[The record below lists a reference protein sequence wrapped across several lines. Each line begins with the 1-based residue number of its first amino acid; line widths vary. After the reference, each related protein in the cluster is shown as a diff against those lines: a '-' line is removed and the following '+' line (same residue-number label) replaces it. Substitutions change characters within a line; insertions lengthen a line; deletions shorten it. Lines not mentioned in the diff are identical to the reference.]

1 MNFLKK
7 ISKEEVLIGLGAGI
21 LAYLLFSKTSKKSS
35 TKSVSKSIVNADK
48 YTKFDTD
55 SLKNAKLLEPL
66 AFGPYKWQG
75 TSGMPIDIYFQSQNP
90 LFKKPSDGST
100 YCTGYTFAV
109 AFVTCLNRGL
119 LNDFT
124 DKDIVKMQAV
134 WNVGDAKTYPKLC
147 VDAISK
153 PLASNLKALGKEVT
167 LQDTKP
173 GDFCQIWRSTGSGHS
188 VIVVETIKKDN
199 KIIGIKYYSS
209 NDGVVNP
216 TSKKD
221 GPGENTEYFSDSGGK
236 MLRNN
241 TYFAR
246 LNQ

>member
-7 ISKEEVLIGLGAGI
+7 ISKEEVLIGLGAA
-21 LAYLLFSKTSKKSS
+21 LLTYLLFSKTTKKSS
-35 TKSVSKSIVNADK
+35 TKSVSKSIANADK
-48 YTKFDTD
+48 YSKFDTD
-55 SLKNAKLLEPL
+55 TLKNAKLLEPL
-66 AFGPYKWQG
+66 AFGPYRWQG
-75 TSGMPIDIYFQSQNP
+75 TSGMPIDIYFQSENA

-100 YCTGYTFAV
+100 YCTGYTFSV

-134 WNVGDAKTYPKLC
+134 WNAGVASTYPKLC

-153 PLASNLKALGKEVT
+153 PLALNLKALGKEVS
-167 LQDTKP
+167 LEEAKP

-188 VIVVETIKKDN
+188 VIVVDTIKKDN
-199 KIIGIKYYSS
+199 KITGIKYFSS
-209 NDGVVNP
+209 NGVVNP
-216 TSKKD
+216 TSKKS